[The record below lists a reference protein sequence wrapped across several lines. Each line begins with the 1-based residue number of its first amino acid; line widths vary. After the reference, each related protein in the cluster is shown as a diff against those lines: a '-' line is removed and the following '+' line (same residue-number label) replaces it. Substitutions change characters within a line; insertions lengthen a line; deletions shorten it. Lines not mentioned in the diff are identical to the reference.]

1 MNAKTTRVMF
11 LGITVALLLLAAGVV
26 YLSTKVAQLERMI
39 VLAPETEEQV
49 DIQNGKPFVWI
60 GTNVNHP
67 VVKIMEMGF
76 WDACQDYKLKCR
88 FMAVDGNDIAGLVAQ
103 MDTLSANNMSG
114 FTSSLYDAA
123 FYAPAERV
131 MAMGIPGINWHFS
144 VKPED
149 IKGLSAW
156 VSADIEDY
164 ASRAGVEMGK
174 AIKCK
179 GTVAVTQGALTS
191 TETPVA
197 EAFTK
202 ALQAECPKVTVLMPQ
217 EEGYDPPTAIAK
229 ATAIL
234 TANPEIV
241 GAFSTTG
248 AGPTTWS
255 KAAQDRGKKPGE
267 IVIISMD
274 YSVENLDL
282 IKSGWVYAVVG
293 QPLYEENYVA
303 VELLLAKLKGETI
316 AFDNPLE
323 APIIKLADIDKYYD
337 LANRAAEFDALSLN
351 K

>member
-1 MNAKTTRVMF
+1 MSARNTRLVFVM
-11 LGITVALLLLAAGVV
+11 LGVALLILAAWAAYISVRVGNIEKDMKIDPQV
-26 YLSTKVAQLERMI
+26 E
-39 VLAPETEEQV
+39 VL
-49 DIQNGKPFVWI
+49 DIQNGKPFVMVV
-60 GTNVNHP
+60 TNVNHP

-76 WDACQDYKLKCR
+76 WDACQNYKLKCR
-88 FMAVDGNDIAGLVAQ
+88 FMGVDGNDIAGLVAQ
-103 MDTLSANNMSG
+103 MDTLSADNASG
-114 FTSSLYDAA
+114 ISSSIYDTA
-123 FYAPAERV
+123 FYAPIDKIIADGV
-131 MAMGIPGINWHFS
+131 PVINWHFAAT
-144 VKPED
+144 PD
-149 IKGLSAW
+149 QIKGLSAW
-156 VSADIEDY
+156 VSADIVDY
-164 ASRAGVEMGK
+164 ASRAGVAMGE

-202 ALQAECPKVTVLMPQ
+202 ALQEACPKVTVLAPQ
-217 EEGYDPPTAIAK
+217 EEGYDPPTAIPK

-234 TANPEIV
+234 TANKDIV

-255 KAAQDRGKKPGE
+255 KAAQDRGKEPGE
-267 IVIISMD
+267 SVIISMD

-282 IKSGWVYAVVG
+282 VKAGWVYALVG

-303 VELLLAKLKGETI
+303 VELLLAKLKGEVI

-323 APIIKLADIDKYYD
+323 APIIKLADIDQYYE
-337 LANRAAEFDALSLN
+337 LANRAAEFDALRLN